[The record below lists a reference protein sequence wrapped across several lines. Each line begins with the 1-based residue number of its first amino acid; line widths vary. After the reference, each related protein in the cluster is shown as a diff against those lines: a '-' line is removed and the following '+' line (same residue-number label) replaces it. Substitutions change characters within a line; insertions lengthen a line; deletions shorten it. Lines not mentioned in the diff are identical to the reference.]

1 MAVIELNNNT
11 FKNEVLESKGVV
23 MVDFW
28 APWCAPCR
36 MLSPVVDQVA
46 EETAGVKVGKV
57 NIDEGM
63 DLAVQY
69 GVQSIPCIV
78 VFKDGKEVNRSV
90 GVVPKAKLQQIIENA

>member
-11 FKNEVLESKGVV
+11 FKNEVLESKGIV

-57 NIDEGM
+57 NIDEEM

-90 GVVPKAKLQQIIENA
+90 GVVPKAKLQQLIENA

>member
-57 NIDEGM
+57 NIDEEM

-90 GVVPKAKLQQIIENA
+90 GVVPKAKLQQLIENA

>member
-57 NIDEGM
+57 NIDEEM